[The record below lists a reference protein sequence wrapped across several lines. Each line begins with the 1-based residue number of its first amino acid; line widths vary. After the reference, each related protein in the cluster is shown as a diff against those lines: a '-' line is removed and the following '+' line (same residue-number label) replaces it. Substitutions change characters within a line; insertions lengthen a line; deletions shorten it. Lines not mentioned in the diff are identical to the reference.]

1 MKARHI
7 IYTPIVYLFIIP
19 LIITDIFLTLYINL
33 GLPLLK
39 IKKPKRKNYIKIDRH
54 KIKKLKPIQKIN
66 CAYCGYA
73 NGLIMYLQKTTA
85 ITEKYWCPIKH
96 KSTKNFIEPK
106 HHKNFKKYS
115 LKQTL

>member
-1 MKARHI
+1 MKTRHL
-7 IYTPIVYLFIIP
+7 IYAPTVYLFIIP
-19 LIITDIFLTLYINL
+19 LIITDLFLTLYIHL
-33 GLPLLK
+33 GLPLLN
-39 IKKPKRKNYIKIDRH
+39 IKKPKRKNYIRIDKH
-54 KIKKLKPIQKIN
+54 KIKTLKPIQKLN

-73 NGLIMYLQKTTA
+73 NRLISYLQKTAA

-96 KSTKNFIEPK
+96 KKSKNFKKPI